1 MNLNHS
7 LYQKFFIKP
16 SLAYLPI
23 LEKLIDHAL
32 MKKQF
37 SLRDIAIVYVHHPLK
52 TSVNLIDSMVR
63 LGAMPKN
70 IFVLGK
76 KYSECETVV
85 QQITRY
91 GVHYQ
96 PCSTQIGLGQ
106 YNLSFTRDINL
117 LWKKVSDNLGKDIKK
132 LLILDHG
139 GYATSFIPVPILKQY
154 KVIAVEK
161 TTAGLIKFKDQGL
174 PPFPLISVADCAA
187 KKILES
193 PLIAETIINKLLTL
207 IPKNPDTAKCGI
219 IGFGAIGKAI
229 VIKLLSMNYKVM
241 IYDRHFQSSKPL
253 EGVTFTDKFN
263 ELVEFS
269 DYIFGCT
276 GREAIKTIEPFVHAE
291 KDKTLISCSSEDK
304 EFLPLL
310 KAIQRKNNKL
320 VQDPFVEVRY
330 ITAKGA
336 TIRILKGGFPVNFD
350 HSGESVPPR
359 DIQLTRALALTS
371 IIQAIQF
378 FNKKSLLNKAGIYA
392 LDAKTQQFLSNEW
405 LETQP
410 VVRYSQDIIR
420 NFKDLDWIIKNSG
433 GAYEPCSIIESLPN
447 NTTLS
452 SEHPKLFK

>member
-1 MNLNHS
+1 MYVNHS
-7 LYQKFFIKP
+7 LSQKFFTKP
-16 SLAYLPI
+16 TLAYLPI
-23 LEKLIDHAL
+23 LEKLTDYAL
-32 MKKQF
+32 MKKKF
-37 SLRDIAIVYVHHPLK
+37 SLSDIAIVYIHHPLK
-52 TSVNLIDSMVR
+52 TSVNLIDSMIR

-76 KYSECETVV
+76 KYSECKTVV
-85 QQITRY
+85 EQVTRY

-96 PCSTQIGLGQ
+96 PCSEQVGLGQ
-106 YNLSFTRDINL
+106 YRYSFTRDVNL
-117 LWKKVSDNLGKDIKK
+117 LWKKVSDNLEKDIRK

-139 GYATSFIPVPILKQY
+139 GYATSFIPVSILKQH
-154 KVIAVEK
+154 KVVGVEK
-161 TTAGLIKFKDQGL
+161 TTAGLIKFNNQGL

-193 PLIAETIINKLLTL
+193 PLIAEAIVSKLLTL
-207 IPKNPDTAKCGI
+207 IPENLDITCGI

-229 VIKLLSMNYKVM
+229 AIKLLSMNYKVM
-241 IYDRHFQSSKPL
+241 IYDRHFLSSKPM
-253 EGVTFTDKFN
+253 EGVTFTDKLHK
-263 ELVEFS
+263 LVGFS

-276 GREAIKTIEPFVHAE
+276 GRESIKTIEPFMHAE

-310 KAIQRKNNKL
+310 KAIQRKNNEL
-320 VQDPFVEVRY
+320 VQDPFAQIRF
-330 ITAKGA
+330 ITDKGA
-336 TIRILKGGFPVNFD
+336 TIRILKGGFPINFD

-359 DIQLTRALALTS
+359 DIQLTRALVLTS

-378 FNKKSLLNKAGIYA
+378 FNKKHLLNKAGIYA
-392 LDAKTQQFLSNEW
+392 LDAKTQQFVANEW

-420 NFKDLDWIIKNSG
+420 NFQNLDWIIKNSG
-433 GAYEPCSIIESLPN
+433 GAYESCSIIGSLPN

-452 SEHPKLFK
+452 SEHPKLNFN

>member
-139 GYATSFIPVPILKQY
+139 GYPTRFILVPILKKY
-154 KVIAVEK
+154 KLLPVQK

-241 IYDRHFQSSKPL
+241 ICDRHFQSSKPL